1 MVRWD
6 QGLKSAQEPVPG
18 ENWDRAAKQKPAEM
32 WVFTLEMDAAVSD
45 ETILRF

>member
-18 ENWDRAAKQKPAEM
+18 ENWDRAA
-32 WVFTLEMDAAVSD
+32 
-45 ETILRF
+45 ETETSGS

>member
-6 QGLKSAQEPVPG
+6 QGLKSAQQPVPG
-18 ENWDRAAKQKPAEM
+18 ENWDRAAKPVEM

-45 ETILRF
+45 ETNLRF